1 MSQPLSAVE
10 TLKRAVDAQRVQQ
23 DAIREEASRIA
34 RDREND
40 RPQGNSVSP

>member
-10 TLKRAVDAQRVQQ
+10 ALKRAVDAQRVQQ
-23 DAIREEASRIA
+23 ETIRQEADRIQQE
-34 RDREND
+34 REAN